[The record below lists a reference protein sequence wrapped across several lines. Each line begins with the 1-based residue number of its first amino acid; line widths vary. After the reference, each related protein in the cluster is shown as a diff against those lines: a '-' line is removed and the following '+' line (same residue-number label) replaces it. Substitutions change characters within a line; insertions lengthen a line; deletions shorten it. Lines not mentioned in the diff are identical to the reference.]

1 MGKKKADEKPRL
13 TNSTATMDIDSILSQ
28 LSSLEDNSK
37 SFITGKPEDQETDAI
52 WKADMEA
59 LEQAAAILKALQDE
73 GIGDPE
79 QVRDLIADYNAIA
92 SERQEMYRKYETPDP
107 AITVGGTAFCPD
119 CKTQIYYRP
128 RHCPGCGKRLLQE
141 RGWNQAQER
150 NSARRERKPK

>member
-37 SFITGKPEDQETDAI
+37 SFITGKQDEAEWEDI
-52 WKADMEA
+52 WKADVEA
-59 LEQAAAILKALQDE
+59 LKQAAAILKALQDE

-119 CKTQIYYRP
+119 CKTQIYYHP